1 MGKLKTVASAL
12 THAARR
18 CSIKP
23 PSAWATATA
32 NAHVEMRDQFLAQV
46 VADVLD
52 RIDPPKPLTAA
63 TTLAGAGVE
72 TYTLPADFR
81 RLTRS
86 RFKIYQEGYPTKAFC
101 AVNSNGDYDAIKD
114 QGAAGGVRYYRIY
127 DYQGAPA
134 IDLLLAPS
142 VGEDTVVNYVS
153 ENWIWNG
160 TADTDEFTDD
170 DNDISYVP
178 RELLVAGLVYR
189 FREAK
194 GLDYGDALS
203 EFETRM
209 ARYANQ
215 SNNTTVVGPA
225 SGPRPNAFAWV
236 DAVPDVIPHS

>member
-1 MGKLKTVASAL
+1 MARIKTVASAL
-12 THAARR
+12 TAAARR
-18 CSIKP
+18 CSIAP
-23 PSAWATATA
+23 PSAWATASST
-32 NAHVEMRDQFLAQV
+32 AHVELRDQFMAQV
-46 VADVLD
+46 VADILD
-52 RIDPPKPLTAA
+52 RIDPPKPIAAA
-63 TTLAGAGVE
+63 TTLVGSGSE
-72 TYTLPADFR
+72 TYTLPSDFR

-101 AVNSNGDYDAIKD
+101 AVESNGDYDAIKD

-170 DNDISYVP
+170 ATDYSYIP
-178 RELLVAGLVYR
+178 RELLVAGIVYR

-194 GLDYGDALS
+194 GLDYGDAMS
-203 EFETRM
+203 EFETKL
-209 ARYANQ
+209 ARYANR
-215 SNNTTVVGPA
+215 SNTTTVVGPS

-236 DAVPDVIPHS
+236 DAVPDVIPPS